1 MGVALGLGAVLLL
14 ILLTGFYVAGEFALI
29 AVDRNRIEQM
39 ARKNHRGAVTALG
52 ALRTLSFQLSGAQLG
67 ITVTSLLVGFVIEST
82 VGKAL
87 QPLVELVLP
96 GASSLQI
103 STVLALFLVTALQMV
118 LSELVPKNLAIA
130 RPLALATSIA
140 GPLRLA
146 NGAFKPLITFLNRSA
161 NWTVRRF
168 GIEPQEE
175 LLGVLSMDD
184 LKRLIT
190 SSRREGVL
198 PEEEFALLTKSINFG
213 RKTAS
218 DALVPRTSVISV
230 SAQQNLGELGRIAL
244 ESGHSRFPVQGDGG
258 IDDIVGT
265 MLVKDG
271 FRLPFSE
278 RASAE
283 VSAVMQEALFVPESR
298 ALKSLLAE
306 MRGQRRHLA
315 VVVDEYGGTAGIIT
329 LEDLLEEIVGEI
341 EDEYDPQAQP
351 SRLTS
356 PTRGVHVVEGSLH
369 PDEVREQ
376 TGLQIPESEHYET
389 LAGFLLSKLGRIPRQ
404 GDHVACAN
412 WELKVTRMEGR
423 RIAEVL
429 VVAPAAED
437 DGREAGD

>member
-1 MGVALGLGAVLLL
+1 
-14 ILLTGFYVAGEFALI
+14 
-29 AVDRNRIEQM
+29 
-39 ARKNHRGAVTALG
+39 
-52 ALRTLSFQLSGAQLG
+52 
-67 ITVTSLLVGFVIEST
+67 
-82 VGKAL
+82 
-87 QPLVELVLP
+87 
-96 GASSLQI
+96 
-103 STVLALFLVTALQMV
+103 
-118 LSELVPKNLAIA
+118 
-130 RPLALATSIA
+130 
-140 GPLRLA
+140 
-146 NGAFKPLITFLNRSA
+146 LNRTA

-190 SSRREGVL
+190 SSRREGIL

-218 DALVPRTSVISV
+218 DALVPRVSVISV
-230 SAQQNLGELGRIAL
+230 SAAQSLAELARVSL
-244 ESGHSRFPVQGDGG
+244 ESGHSRFPVQGDRG

-265 MLVKDG
+265 VLVKDG

-278 RASAE
+278 RASAK

-298 ALKSLLAE
+298 PLKSLLAE
-306 MRGQRRHLA
+306 MRRQRKHLA

-341 EDEYDPQAQP
+341 EDEYDPQARP
-351 SRLTS
+351 SHLTS
-356 PTRGVHVVEGSLH
+356 PTRGIHVVDGSLH
-369 PDEVREQ
+369 PDEVWEQ

-389 LAGFLLSKLGRIPRQ
+389 LAGFLLSALGSIPRQ
-404 GDHVACAN
+404 GDHVACGN

-429 VVAPAAED
+429 VVAPAAEGEEGPEAGD
-437 DGREAGD
+437 RGREAREE

>member
-1 MGVALGLGAVLLL
+1 LLL

-39 ARKNHRGAVTALG
+39 ARLNHRGAVTALG

-87 QPLVELVLP
+87 QPLVELVVP
-96 GASSLQI
+96 GATSLQV
-103 STVLALFLVTALQMV
+103 STVLALLLVTALQMV

-146 NGAFKPLITFLNRSA
+146 NGAFKPLITFLNRTA

-190 SSRREGVL
+190 SSRREGIL

-218 DALVPRTSVISV
+218 DALVPRVSVISV
-230 SAQQNLGELGRIAL
+230 SAAQSLAELARVSL
-244 ESGHSRFPVQGDGG
+244 ESGHSRFPVQGDRG

-265 MLVKDG
+265 VLVKDG

-278 RASAE
+278 RASAK

-298 ALKSLLAE
+298 PLKSLLAE
-306 MRGQRRHLA
+306 MRRQRKHLA
-315 VVVDEYGGTAGIIT
+315 VVVD
-329 LEDLLEEIVGEI
+329 
-341 EDEYDPQAQP
+341 
-351 SRLTS
+351 
-356 PTRGVHVVEGSLH
+356 
-369 PDEVREQ
+369 
-376 TGLQIPESEHYET
+376 
-389 LAGFLLSKLGRIPRQ
+389 
-404 GDHVACAN
+404 
-412 WELKVTRMEGR
+412 
-423 RIAEVL
+423 
-429 VVAPAAED
+429 
-437 DGREAGD
+437 

>member
-1 MGVALGLGAVLLL
+1 
-14 ILLTGFYVAGEFALI
+14 
-29 AVDRNRIEQM
+29 
-39 ARKNHRGAVTALG
+39 
-52 ALRTLSFQLSGAQLG
+52 
-67 ITVTSLLVGFVIEST
+67 
-82 VGKAL
+82 
-87 QPLVELVLP
+87 LP
-96 GASSLQI
+96 GATSLQV
-103 STVLALFLVTALQMV
+103 STVLALLLVTALQMV

-146 NGAFKPLITFLNRSA
+146 NGAFKPLITFLNRAA

-218 DALVPRTSVISV
+218 DALLPRTSVISV
-230 SAQQNLGELGRIAL
+230 SADQSLAELGHIAL
-244 ESGHSRFPVQGDGG
+244 ESGHSRFPVQGEGG

-265 MLVKDG
+265 VLVKDS

-278 RASAE
+278 RASAK
-283 VSAVMQEALFVPESR
+283 VSQVMQEALFVPESR
-298 ALKSLLAE
+298 ALKSLLGE
-306 MRGQRRHLA
+306 MRRQRRHLA

-341 EDEYDPQAQP
+341 DDEYDPQAEP

-356 PTRGVHVVEGSLH
+356 PTRGIYVVEGSFH

-389 LAGFLLSKLGRIPRQ
+389 LAGFLLSELGRIPRQ
-404 GDHVACAN
+404 GDHIACN
-412 WELKVTRMEGR
+412 SWELKVTRMDGR

-437 DGREAGD
+437 EGPEAEGRGREAGDT